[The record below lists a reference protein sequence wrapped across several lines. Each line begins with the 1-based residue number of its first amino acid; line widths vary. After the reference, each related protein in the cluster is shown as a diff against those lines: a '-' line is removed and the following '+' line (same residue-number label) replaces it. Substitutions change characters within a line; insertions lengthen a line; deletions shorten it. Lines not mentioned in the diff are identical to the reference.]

1 MIKRSRELIQE
12 WRDDSEPKVPLQYW
26 PKGERSKPQ
35 IIWNILVKKYSKAP
49 PAQMAK
55 ALQFFNKR
63 SENEH
68 KLTTEGADEMI
79 KCIAILENN
88 SDSEEDSETESEPRF
103 MKYQNV
109 EKLMVK
115 TRNLLKKKKTAK
127 TLTETALILSFD
139 H

>member
-1 MIKRSRELIQE
+1 
-12 WRDDSEPKVPLQYW
+12 
-26 PKGERSKPQ
+26 
-35 IIWNILVKKYSKAP
+35 
-49 PAQMAK
+49 MAK

-103 MKYQNV
+103 MKNQNV